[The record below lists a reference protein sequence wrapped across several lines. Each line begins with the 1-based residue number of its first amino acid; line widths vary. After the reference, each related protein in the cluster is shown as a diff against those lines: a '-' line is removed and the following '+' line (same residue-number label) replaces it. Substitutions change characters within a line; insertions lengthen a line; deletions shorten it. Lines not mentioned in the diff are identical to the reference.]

1 MARPAVV
8 AGNYKYSGTDAHRT
22 LLSVGSLWQ
31 HHLHDVERDP
41 CVISQESITLL

>member
-1 MARPAVV
+1 MARSAVV
-8 AGNYKYSGTDAHRT
+8 AGNYKYSGTDTHRK

-41 CVISQESITLL
+41 CTIGQESITLL